1 MRLLGSAKAQSHA
14 RGGGQAQG
22 DLSQQQKKTSRT
34 ARKEREAHRR
44 ASSCEKST
52 CTFMLQE
59 LAELRTTME
68 ATRGRPVADEVDKAS
83 AARVSVGSFRRKW
96 SEPTPG
102 RRRRKSA
109 PARHACAYA
118 RSARQNGPRPARRG
132 KDMLQSLFETRP
144 LQEVSCSSV
153 SSDTDRRAEASA
165 ETAVTRSAR
174 TRSRPGRTWASC
186 ITTRRRITD
195 ARANPTTVGKVWN
208 SSGPCVC
215 RSASL
220 QRLQKRRW
228 YQWNTARHFQVCP
241 GPVARGAGCIRADGA
256 ARAPPAH

>member
-1 MRLLGSAKAQSHA
+1 MKLHAPARFRQSSKPCARRRPSARRLIAAIKKKQAAQ
-14 RGGGQAQG
+14 RE
-22 DLSQQQKKTSRT
+22 
-34 ARKEREAHRR
+34 KERKAHRR

-59 LAELRTTME
+59 LAELRATME

-118 RSARQNGPRPARRG
+118 RSDRQNGPRPARRG
-132 KDMLQSLFETRP
+132 KDMLHSLFETGP
-144 LQEVSCSSV
+144 PKEVSCSSV

-174 TRSRPGRTWASC
+174 TRSWPGRTWASC
-186 ITTRRRITD
+186 ITTQRRVGAGSTD
-195 ARANPTTVGKVWN
+195 ARANPTTRGEGVEFFWTM
-208 SSGPCVC
+208 
-215 RSASL
+215 
-220 QRLQKRRW
+220 RL
-228 YQWNTARHFQVCP
+228 
-241 GPVARGAGCIRADGA
+241 
-256 ARAPPAH
+256 